1 MTDFAFTALV
11 NDPHADVITAAL
23 GVDAS
28 NKLNDNDIGKPLKL
42 AAADNYVLCADGD
55 NIEGF
60 LTALNAE
67 TVNDGFSVGSLQRN
81 KRFEVQVE
89 GGELGTAIVG
99 TFVGAGIPI
108 VARNVKQTWPQ
119 VILTTPAAG
128 DPLWRVISI
137 ISGTGVA
144 GDLILI
150 ERTS

>member
-55 NIEGF
+55 DIDGF
-60 LTALNAE
+60 LISLNAE

-89 GGELGTAIVG
+89 SGEVGTAIVG
-99 TFVGAGIPI
+99 THVCAGIPV
-108 VARNVKQTWPQ
+108 VAINVKQTYPQ
-119 VILTTPAAG
+119 VILKTLAAG
-128 DPLWRVISI
+128 SNMWRVISI

-150 ERTS
+150 ERV